1 MERSWQRPVS
11 NRRLVSPLEPVTSA
25 PAARH
30 VPRAHTEGHLL
41 AVVSLRSQQ
50 KAEAGSGCDEAKM
63 DWNFATFEFHE
74 SGVVLI

>member
-1 MERSWQRPVS
+1 
-11 NRRLVSPLEPVTSA
+11 
-25 PAARH
+25 
-30 VPRAHTEGHLL
+30 
-41 AVVSLRSQQ
+41 VVSLRSQQ